1 MKKGTTDHASLLHAL
16 PKANVTVLSGT
27 VAASL
32 VSYSPYEVRLNDM
45 FKYNTMN

>member
-1 MKKGTTDHASLLHAL
+1 MKKGTTDHASLLRAL
-16 PKANVTVLSGT
+16 PKDVTVLSGT